1 MKVWRRVT
9 HLSVNDRLRRFSD
22 QLRLAAAKL
31 RPGAEQDAFVKQARV
46 ADTGADLDERANS
59 RGVA

>member
-1 MKVWRRVT
+1 MKVWRRYA
-9 HLSVNDRLRRFSD
+9 SFNDWLRRFSD

-46 ADTGADLDERANS
+46 ADTGGPRRTGQLP
-59 RGVA
+59 RGSPK